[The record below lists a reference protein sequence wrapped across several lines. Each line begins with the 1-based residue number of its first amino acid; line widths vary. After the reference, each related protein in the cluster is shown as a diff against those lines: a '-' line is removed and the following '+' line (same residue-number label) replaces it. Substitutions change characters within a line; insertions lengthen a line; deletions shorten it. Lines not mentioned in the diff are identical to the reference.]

1 MERLKAH
8 EDLNFCDRIK
18 REKNVIFYIF
28 LSFFMGLYYHKIDF
42 FSRLVVDRYVRYNHR
57 TIEIGGIGVED
68 YLVALSQYR
77 KQEVLRS
84 NEYTCQF
91 GLSLS
96 EQDIEE
102 LMIVRRECLQE
113 HQRVEFG
120 KGVLEKL
127 IYAFCD
133 SSYIYQENYVDTLSR
148 LQDIFYLY
156 KNESMDEL
164 TDDELI
170 EYMRKSFDETCHG
183 SLDYLEETC
192 LEEFARNIRRSTHK
206 FIGRYVTENEQG

>member
-1 MERLKAH
+1 M
-8 EDLNFCDRIK
+8 
-18 REKNVIFYIF
+18 
-28 LSFFMGLYYHKIDF
+28 
-42 FSRLVVDRYVRYNHR
+42 
-57 TIEIGGIGVED
+57 ED
-68 YLVALSQYR
+68 YLLALSQCR

-84 NEYTCQF
+84 NEYTSQF

-133 SSYIYQENYVDTLSR
+133 SSYIEQEDYADTLSR

-164 TDDELI
+164 TDDDLI
-170 EYMRKSFDETCHG
+170 GYMRKAFDGICQG

-206 FIGRYVTENEQG
+206 FIGRYGAEDE

>member
-1 MERLKAH
+1 ME
-8 EDLNFCDRIK
+8 N
-18 REKNVIFYIF
+18 
-28 LSFFMGLYYHKIDF
+28 
-42 FSRLVVDRYVRYNHR
+42 
-57 TIEIGGIGVED
+57 
-68 YLVALSQYR
+68 YLWALSRQT

-84 NEYTCQF
+84 NEYTSKF

-96 EQDIEE
+96 EQDVEE

-120 KGVLEKL
+120 KGVIEKL

-133 SSYIYQENYVDTLSR
+133 SPYIYQENYADTLSR

-170 EYMRKSFDETCHG
+170 EYMRKSFDETCQG

-192 LEEFARNIRRSTHK
+192 LEEFARNIRRSTRR
-206 FIGRYVTENEQG
+206 FMGRYVVENE

>member
-1 MERLKAH
+1 MG
-8 EDLNFCDRIK
+8 
-18 REKNVIFYIF
+18 F
-28 LSFFMGLYYHKIDF
+28 LYLMGLYYHKIDF
-42 FSRLVVDRYVRYNHR
+42 FSRLVVDRDMGYNHS
-57 TIEIGGIGVED
+57 TIGIGGIVMED
-68 YLVALSQYR
+68 YLLALSQYR

-84 NEYTCQF
+84 NEYTCGF

-102 LMIVRRECLQE
+102 LLIIRRESLEE

-133 SSYIYQENYVDTLSR
+133 SAYVYQENYADTLSR

-170 EYMRKSFDETCHG
+170 DYMRKSFDETCQG
-183 SLDYLEETC
+183 SLEYLEETC
-192 LEEFARNIRRSTHK
+192 LEEFARKIRRSTHK
-206 FIGRYVTENEQG
+206 FIGRYGEEHE

>member
-1 MERLKAH
+1 MG
-8 EDLNFCDRIK
+8 
-18 REKNVIFYIF
+18 F
-28 LSFFMGLYYHKIDF
+28 LYLMGLYYHKIDF
-42 FSRLVVDRYVRYNHR
+42 FSSLVVDRDMGYNHS
-57 TIEIGGIGVED
+57 TIGIGGIVMED
-68 YLVALSQYR
+68 YLLALSQYR

-84 NEYTCQF
+84 NEYTCGF

-102 LMIVRRECLQE
+102 LLIIRRESLEE

-133 SSYIYQENYVDTLSR
+133 SAYVYQENY
-148 LQDIFYLY
+148 
-156 KNESMDEL
+156 ESMDEL

-170 EYMRKSFDETCHG
+170 DYMRKSFDETCQG
-183 SLDYLEETC
+183 SLEYLEETC
-192 LEEFARNIRRSTHK
+192 LEEFARKIRRSTHK
-206 FIGRYVTENEQG
+206 FIGRYGEEHE

>member
-1 MERLKAH
+1 M
-8 EDLNFCDRIK
+8 
-18 REKNVIFYIF
+18 
-28 LSFFMGLYYHKIDF
+28 SLYYHKITF
-42 FSRLVVDRYVRYNHR
+42 FSRLAGDRHMKYNHC

-68 YLVALSQYR
+68 YLLVLSQNG

-84 NEYTCQF
+84 NEHTGQF

-96 EQDIEE
+96 EQDVEE
-102 LMIVRRECLQE
+102 LMLVRRECLQE

-133 SSYIYQENYVDTLSR
+133 SAYIYQENYADTLSR

-170 EYMRKSFDETCHG
+170 GYMRKAFDETCQG
-183 SLDYLEETC
+183 SLDYLAETC
-192 LEEFARNIRRSTHK
+192 LEEFARNIRRSTKK
-206 FIGRYVTENEQG
+206 FMGRYAAEND

>member
-1 MERLKAH
+1 M
-8 EDLNFCDRIK
+8 
-18 REKNVIFYIF
+18 
-28 LSFFMGLYYHKIDF
+28 
-42 FSRLVVDRYVRYNHR
+42 
-57 TIEIGGIGVED
+57 ED
-68 YLVALSQYR
+68 YLLALPQHS

-113 HQRVEFG
+113 HQRIEFG
-120 KGVLEKL
+120 KSVIEKL

-133 SSYIYQENYVDTLSR
+133 SSYIFQDNYVYTLSR

-156 KNESMDEL
+156 KNESLDEL

-170 EYMRKSFDETCHG
+170 EYMRKTFDETCHG
-183 SLDYLEETC
+183 SLDYLEGTC
-192 LEEFARNIRRSTHK
+192 LEEFARNIRCSTHK
-206 FIGRYVTENEQG
+206 FIGRFVVENE

>member
-1 MERLKAH
+1 ME
-8 EDLNFCDRIK
+8 N
-18 REKNVIFYIF
+18 
-28 LSFFMGLYYHKIDF
+28 
-42 FSRLVVDRYVRYNHR
+42 
-57 TIEIGGIGVED
+57 
-68 YLVALSQYR
+68 YLWALSRQT
-77 KQEVLRS
+77 KQEVLQS
-84 NEYTCQF
+84 NEYTSKF

-96 EQDIEE
+96 EQDVEE

-120 KGVLEKL
+120 KGVIEKL

-133 SSYIYQENYVDTLSR
+133 SPYIYQENYADTLSR

-170 EYMRKSFDETCHG
+170 EYMRKSFDETCQG

-192 LEEFARNIRRSTHK
+192 LEEFARNIRRSTHR
-206 FIGRYVTENEQG
+206 FMGRYVIENE

>member
-1 MERLKAH
+1 MHFSL
-8 EDLNFCDRIK
+8 
-18 REKNVIFYIF
+18 F
-28 LSFFMGLYYHKIDF
+28 LLGLYYHKFDF
-42 FSRLVVDRYVRYNHR
+42 FSSLAVDRYVGYNHR
-57 TIEIGGIGVED
+57 TIEIGGIGVEN
-68 YLVALSQYR
+68 YLWALSRQT
-77 KQEVLRS
+77 KQEVMQS
-84 NEYTCQF
+84 NEYTFKF

-96 EQDIEE
+96 EQDVEE

-120 KGVLEKL
+120 KGVIEKL

-133 SSYIYQENYVDTLSR
+133 SPYIYQENYADTLSR

-170 EYMRKSFDETCHG
+170 EYMRKSFDETCQG

-192 LEEFARNIRRSTHK
+192 LEEFARNIRRSTHR
-206 FIGRYVTENEQG
+206 FMGRYVVENE

>member
-1 MERLKAH
+1 MQNERLATKKS
-8 EDLNFCDRIK
+8 DGRSRKSGK
-18 REKNVIFYIF
+18 R
-28 LSFFMGLYYHKIDF
+28 SMGEF
-42 FSRLVVDRYVRYNHR
+42 GAV
-57 TIEIGGIGVED
+57 D
-68 YLVALSQYR
+68 YLLALSQQG
-77 KQEVLRS
+77 KQEILRS
-84 NEYTCQF
+84 NEQTCQF

-102 LMIVRRECLQE
+102 LMIGRRECLKEQ
-113 HQRVEFG
+113 QRVEFG

-133 SSYIYQENYVDTLSR
+133 SPYICQEDYADTLSR

-170 EYMRKSFDETCHG
+170 GYMRSSFDEICQG

-192 LEEFARNIRRSTHK
+192 LEEFARNIRHSTRK
-206 FIGRYVTENEQG
+206 FIGRYAADNEQG

>member
-1 MERLKAH
+1 ME
-8 EDLNFCDRIK
+8 N
-18 REKNVIFYIF
+18 
-28 LSFFMGLYYHKIDF
+28 
-42 FSRLVVDRYVRYNHR
+42 
-57 TIEIGGIGVED
+57 
-68 YLVALSQYR
+68 YLWALSRQE

-84 NEYTCQF
+84 NEYTSKF

-96 EQDIEE
+96 EQDVEE
-102 LMIVRRECLQE
+102 LMLVRKECLQE

-120 KGVLEKL
+120 KGVIDKL

-133 SSYIYQENYVDTLSR
+133 SPYIYQENYVDTLSK

-170 EYMRKSFDETCHG
+170 EYMRKSFDEICRG
-183 SLDYLEETC
+183 SLEYLEETC
-192 LEEFARNIRRSTHK
+192 LEEFARNIRRSTHR
-206 FIGRYVTENEQG
+206 FMGRYVVENE